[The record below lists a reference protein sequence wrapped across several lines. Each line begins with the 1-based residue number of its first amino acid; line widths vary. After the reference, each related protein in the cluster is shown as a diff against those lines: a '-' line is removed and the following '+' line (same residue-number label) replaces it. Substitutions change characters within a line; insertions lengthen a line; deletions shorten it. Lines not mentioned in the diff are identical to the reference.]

1 MKKKLLS
8 LLLVACMVLPM
19 IPIMVF
25 PAAATAAQ
33 SEGNYSTTFSFD
45 ATNPNFPTFAYA
57 TKDKDGTDVAVTE
70 SGYYTF
76 GAAGD
81 TRYHNF
87 SQFPVYNASAT
98 DGWGNQYGRK
108 WGINVGTDERTTKI
122 TYNGGWEIGYN
133 TVSSNTTVNN
143 NFTSYNGLFRD
154 TYMYLTPDGEMN
166 AATHA
171 SSVNITGSTK
181 DIGILTAQLNTGAG
195 TYLKV
200 SAIRY
205 TAEYSGTVTISASC
219 AFAHAGLDNAALEI
233 WVNGVKKGVIENKE
247 GSATSTT
254 VEGVD
259 VAKGDEIQFVSVL
272 NKANCTSN
280 DHAKGVKDPVLM
292 VTYTERSIYTTEFSN
307 NATNANFPSFEYIE
321 VTADTTGNYLFGKE
335 GDVRYHDFS
344 VFPNRNGDYGRYYG
358 ISDGTTKITYHNGW
372 EIGDK
377 SVQNATTLTTDFKP
391 YPGLIR
397 EAGNVYM
404 NADGDHYA
412 YTHSSNYNITAGG
425 AMVAEISGGKYVR
438 TPTIRYTA
446 EHSGIINITAS
457 CGFQASGNADFEIW
471 VGGKYVGEVTNV
483 NGAAATVTLKGISV
497 KKGDTVEFI
506 NALNTDGTINAYG
519 VKNPECVIDYTKFT
533 LDTSYTTTFAWDPEN
548 ENFPSF
554 DFDQSGTKVQDSTH
568 LIFGNYDFGYL
579 PAGKTDAQITYR
591 NNWYI
596 GEKTV
601 TTAWDSDKTHAT
613 GVTINNDFTLF
624 DTLYR
629 DGTITGLLVWA
640 NGRYMGNTSC
650 YYVTPASEPAMMR
663 SKMGYSTNTTKYPSD
678 STSDANTRVCTDY
691 TTTSAIRYIC
701 EYDGV
706 VDITA
711 TVGAFTYANGTD
723 IVLLYD
729 GTEVARVENGVALT
743 ATKTALAVEK
753 GKAIE
758 FVNAADPNFDKDSA
772 EAYGYTYNYASG
784 ANRGARD
791 VECTVTYTERKQT
804 SSASL
809 EISSAYAVNLYVN
822 SVANG
827 MTDCG
832 VEINGVKLPA
842 TLQADGSYKVIA
854 KDNIKV
860 FELTGT
866 PLANQLT
873 QDPANDMD
881 KGVEITYK
889 PYETAGGITVYGD
902 EVTVCTRD
910 LLHTYID
917 GDYDATTKELAKAIR
932 ALADASHVK
941 FDTHNAYILSHYIS
955 KPYLKGNNGAPL
967 VSGDSGY
974 TLNGKILGSLKY
986 YTYIEEGMS
995 AEEALAAVGISS
1007 GKNAFAD
1014 PYTNADAATTGI
1026 ANIEAGV
1033 TAPYG
1038 AGIDPTDAT
1047 KYAYKIVG
1055 ANVNLGDKIS
1065 LVFLANGNGSNSMY
1079 DLKDHTI
1086 KIMNGNEE
1094 VKVSTSD
1101 FMATEVDGAEY
1112 MGIIV
1117 DVPIALYDSDLTVT
1131 VVDANNNAVSA
1142 PLTYSVTT
1150 WCVRN
1155 FDFATC
1161 TTESSNQYVLQGV
1174 YLLGKAAKAYVAA
1187 H

>member
-25 PAAATAAQ
+25 PAAAATAQ
-33 SEGNYSTTFSFD
+33 SEENYSTTFSFD

-57 TKDKDGTDVAVTE
+57 TKDKDGTDVAVKE

-76 GAAGD
+76 GSQGD
-81 TRYHNF
+81 VRYHNF
-87 SQFPVYNASAT
+87 SQFPIYNASAT

-143 NFTSYNGLFRD
+143 NFTPYNGLFRD
-154 TYMYLTPDGEMN
+154 TYYMYMTPDGEMN

-171 SSVNITGSTK
+171 SSVTITGSAGN
-181 DIGILTAQLNTGAG
+181 IGTLTAQGNISAG

-219 AFAHAGLDNAALEI
+219 AFTHAGLDNAALEI

-247 GSATSTT
+247 GSATSATI
-254 VEGVD
+254 EGID
-259 VAKGDEIQFVSVL
+259 VLRGDEIQFVSVL
-272 NKANCTSN
+272 NMANCTTS
-280 DHAKGVKDPVLM
+280 DHAKGAKNPVLT
-292 VTYTERSIYTTEFSN
+292 VTYTERAIYSTEFSN
-307 NATNANFPSFEYIE
+307 DATNANFPSFEYIE
-321 VTADTTGNYLFGKE
+321 VAADTTGKYLFGTE

-344 VFPNRNGDYGRYYG
+344 VFPNRSGDYGRFYG
-358 ISDGTTKITYHNGW
+358 VSDGTTKITYHGGW

-377 SVQNATTLTTDFKP
+377 TVSNGELTTAFTP

-397 EAGNVYM
+397 EGSHVRM
-404 NADGDHYA
+404 NADGDHYM
-412 YTHSSNYNITAGG
+412 YTHSSTYNITDGG
-425 AMVAEISGGKYVR
+425 AMWAEISGGKYVR
-438 TPTIRYTA
+438 TPAIRYTA
-446 EHSGIINITAS
+446 EHTGIINITAS

-483 NGAAATVTLKGISV
+483 GGAASSVTLKGISV

-506 NALNTDGTINAYG
+506 NAMHADVATNYQG
-519 VKNPECVIDYTKFT
+519 VKNPVCAIDYTKFT

-548 ENFPSF
+548 ENFPTF
-554 DFDQSGTKVQDSTH
+554 DFDQSGTKVQDSAH
-568 LIFGNYDFGYL
+568 LVFGDYDFGYL
-579 PAGKTDAQITYR
+579 PAGKTDAKITYH

-596 GEKTV
+596 GEKSV

-613 GVTINNDFTLF
+613 GVTINSDFTLF

-640 NGRYMGNTSC
+640 NGRYVGNTSC
-650 YYVTPASEPAMMR
+650 YYVTPAGEPALMR
-663 SKMGYSTNTTKYPSD
+663 SMMSYSTNTTKYPSD
-678 STSDANTRVCTDY
+678 SASDANTRVCTDY

-723 IVLLYD
+723 IVVLYD

-743 ATKTALAVEK
+743 ATKTALTVEK

-758 FVNAADPNFDKDSA
+758 FVNASDPNFDKDSA
-772 EAYGYTYNYASG
+772 ATYGYTYNYASG

-809 EISSAYAVNLYVN
+809 VISNAYAVNLYVD

-842 TLQADGSYKVIA
+842 TLQADGSYKVVA
-854 KDNIKV
+854 KEDIKV

-866 PLANQLT
+866 PNASQLT
-873 QDPANDMD
+873 KDPANEMD

-889 PYETAGGITVYGD
+889 PYETAGDTTVYGE

-917 GDYDATTKELAKAIR
+917 GNYDATTKELAMAIR
-932 ALADASHVK
+932 ALADASRVK
-941 FDTHNAYILSHYIS
+941 FESGYILSHYVA

-967 VSGDSGY
+967 VAGDSGY
-974 TLNGKILGSLKY
+974 TLNGKILGTLKY
-986 YTYIEEGMS
+986 YTYIKEGMTP
-995 AEEALAAVGISS
+995 EEALAAIGQSS
-1007 GKNAFAD
+1007 GGNAFAD

-1033 TAPYG
+1033 TSPY
-1038 AGIDPTDAT
+1038 AADPTDA

-1055 ANVNLGDKIS
+1055 ANVNLGDMVS
-1065 LVFLANGNGSNSMY
+1065 LVFLANGNNGNSQY
-1079 DLKDHTI
+1079 DLKNYSI
-1086 KIMNGNEE
+1086 KVMNGSEE
-1094 VKVSTSD
+1094 VEVANSGFK
-1101 FMATEVDGAEY
+1101 ATEVNGKAY

-1117 DVPIALYDSDLTVT
+1117 DVPISLYDSDLTVT
-1131 VVDANNNAVSA
+1131 IVDGNGNEVSA